1 MKSKLILLVV
11 ISLCLVLPI
20 GRLAAQDG
28 TPAAPTAA
36 ESEPNDTLATA
47 DPVTI
52 GDTTAAISP
61 VGDVDYFRLS
71 LSAGQRVYLAAL
83 VDTQYVLLE
92 LALYDAGGAPI
103 DSAIYYWL
111 GDEVVLSFVAPT
123 TANYYVRVASDGNSW
138 DPDELTGN
146 YILLVRNVPA
156 DEPADPLTPV
166 EATWGSVIESTLF
179 APWDFDWFVVHGR
192 PGDVFHLSLTMDP
205 LLYDEGW
212 LYIQDVDDTYPYWSQ
227 ATLREAGTDDITF
240 VVPFESDY
248 IIRVNHGWTGV
259 WAATLAAQ
267 PYRLTIERQ
276 SLYVAL
282 SRPGNHAGVDFGMND
297 IMAKDPAHEYWNMF
311 FDGEDVGATAPLGG
325 FEFLPDGSLL
335 LAFNK
340 NTTLPGLG
348 AVKAQDI
355 VRFVATSWGNHTAG
369 AFSFYL
375 RGAQA
380 GLSVQGEAID
390 AIALEADGSL
400 VISTSGSG
408 VVPRQGGGT
417 LAFRDEDVLRYIP
430 AGPMPSAGVWAME
443 FDGSANLTNF
453 GAQDLRALTF
463 VDDYNEISGTRTY
476 HYMTFLMATDRAYTY
491 TPVSAEFNRATAK
504 PGDLMLTNFDP
515 YDNYSP
521 ADVGMPLT
529 KTTLGFMRIISSVS
543 IGPDWDD

>member
-1 MKSKLILLVV
+1 MKSKLILLFV

-20 GRLAAQDG
+20 GQLAAQDG

-52 GDTTAAISP
+52 GDTTATVSP
-61 VGDVDYFRLS
+61 VGDVDNFRLS

-83 VDTQYVLLE
+83 VDSDHVLLE
-92 LALYDAGGAPI
+92 LALYDAGGVPI

-123 TANYYVRVASDGNSW
+123 TANYYVRVVSDGDVW

-156 DEPADPLTPV
+156 DEPAAPLTPV
-166 EATWGSVIESTLF
+166 EAAWGSVIESTLF

-192 PGDVFHLSLTMDP
+192 PGDVFHVSLTMDP
-205 LLYDEGW
+205 LLYDEAA
-212 LYIQDVDDTYPYWSQ
+212 LYINEIGDTFPYW
-227 ATLREAGTDDITF
+227 AGTSMYDAGTTDLTF

-248 IIRVNHGWTGV
+248 IIRVDHGWIGE

-297 IMAKDPAHEYWNMF
+297 ILAKAPGHEYWNMF

-340 NTTLPGLG
+340 STTLPGLG
-348 AVKAQDI
+348 AVKPQDI
-355 VRFVATSWGNHTAG
+355 VRFVATRWGNQTQG

-375 RGAQA
+375 RGAQV
-380 GLSVQGEAID
+380 GLNVLGEGID
-390 AIALEADGSL
+390 AIALEDDGSL
-400 VISTSGSG
+400 TISTSGSG
-408 VVPRQGGGT
+408 VAPKQGGGT
-417 LAFRDEDVLRYIP
+417 LAFRDEDVLRFYP
-430 AGPMPSAGVWAME
+430 SGPMPAAGAWAME

-453 GAQDLRALTF
+453 GAQDVRALTF
-463 VDDYNEISGTRTY
+463 VDDYNEIGGTSTF
-476 HYMTFLMATDRAYTY
+476 HYLTFLMATDRAYSY
-491 TPVSAEFNRATAK
+491 TPVSVDFSRATAK
-504 PGDLMLTNFDP
+504 PGDLMLTYVDP

-521 ADVGMPLT
+521 VDVLMPLT
-529 KTTLGFMRIISSVS
+529 KTTLGFRRVISSVS
-543 IGPDWDD
+543 IGPNWDD

>member
-1 MKSKLILLVV
+1 MKSEPILLFI

-52 GDTTAAISP
+52 GDTTAAITP
-61 VGDVDYFRLS
+61 VGDVDNFRLS

-83 VDTQYVLLE
+83 VDSEYVLLE

-111 GDEVVLSFVAPT
+111 GNEVVLSFVAPT
-123 TANYYVRVASDGNSW
+123 TANYYVRVASDGDSW

-166 EATWGSVIESTLF
+166 EAAWGSVIDSTLF

-192 PGDVFHLSLTMDP
+192 PGDVFHVSLTMDP

-212 LYIQDVDDTYPYWSQ
+212 LYIHDVDDTYPYWSQ
-227 ATLREAGTDDITF
+227 ATLRDAGTDDITF

-248 IIRVNHGWTGV
+248 IIRVHHGWIGER
-259 WAATLAAQ
+259 AATLAAQ

-276 SLYVAL
+276 SLTVAF
-282 SRPGNHAGVDFGMND
+282 SRPGYVAGEPFGMND
-297 IMAKDPAHEYWNMF
+297 ILAKDADGEWWLKL

-325 FEFLPDGSLL
+325 FEFMPDGSLL

-340 NTTLPGLG
+340 STTLPGLG
-348 AVKAQDI
+348 AVKPQDI

-380 GLSVQGEAID
+380 GLTTDGERID
-390 AIALEADGSL
+390 AIALEDDGSL
-400 VISTSGSG
+400 TISAFGSG
-408 VVPRQGGGT
+408 AVPKQDGGM
-417 LAFRDEDVLRYIP
+417 LAFRDEDVLRFYP
-430 AGPMPSAGVWAME
+430 SGPMPSAGAWAME

-453 GAQDLRALTF
+453 GAQDVRALTF

-476 HYMTFLMATDRAYTY
+476 HYMTFLMATDRSYSY
-491 TPVSAEFNRATAK
+491 TPFSNEFNRATAK

-521 ADVGMPLT
+521 ADVLMPLT
-529 KTTLGFMRIISSVS
+529 KTTLGLQRIISSVS

>member
-1 MKSKLILLVV
+1 MKSKLILLFV

-20 GRLAAQDG
+20 GHLAAQDG
-28 TPAAPTAA
+28 TPAAPNVA
-36 ESEPNDTLATA
+36 ESEPNNTLATA

-52 GDTTAAISP
+52 GDTTAAITP

-83 VDTQYVLLE
+83 VDSDYVLLE
-92 LALYDAGGAPI
+92 LTLFDAGGAPI
-103 DSAIYYWL
+103 DLLTYYWL
-111 GDEVVLSFVAPT
+111 GNEVVLTFVAPA
-123 TANYYVRVASDGNSW
+123 TANYYVRVVSDGDAW

-156 DEPADPLTPV
+156 DEPADPMAPV
-166 EATWGSVIESTLF
+166 EAEWGSVIDSTLF
-179 APWDFDWFVVHGR
+179 APWDFDWYVVHGR
-192 PGDVFHLSLTMDP
+192 PGDVFHVSLTMDP
-205 LLYDEGW
+205 LLYDEAGV
-212 LYIQDVDDTYPYWSQ
+212 YFYEIADTFPYWAQ
-227 ATLREAGTDDITF
+227 ARLYEAGTTEMTF

-248 IIRVNHGWTGV
+248 VLRVAHGWIDA

-282 SRPGNHAGVDFGMND
+282 SRPGNHAGVAFGMND

-335 LAFNK
+335 LAFNT

-348 AVKAQDI
+348 AVKRQDI
-355 VRFVATSWGNHTAG
+355 VRFVGTSWGNHTAG

-380 GLSVQGEAID
+380 GLTTQGEGID
-390 AIALEADGSL
+390 AIALEDDGSL
-400 VISTSGSG
+400 TISTFGSG
-408 VVPRQGGGT
+408 AVPKQGGGT
-417 LAFRDEDVLRYIP
+417 LAFRDEDVLRYYP
-430 AGPMPSAGVWAME
+430 TGPMPSAGVWSTE
-443 FDGSANLTNF
+443 FDGSTNLTNF
-453 GAQDLRALTF
+453 GAQDVRALTF
-463 VDDYNEISGTRTY
+463 VDDINEISGTTTF
-476 HYMTFLMATDRAYTY
+476 HYLTFLMATDRAYTY
-491 TPVSAEFNRATAK
+491 LPVSIEPGRVTAK
-504 PGDLMLTNFDP
+504 PGDLMLAMVDP
-515 YDNYSP
+515 YDSYSP
-521 ADVGMPLT
+521 TDLWRPIT
-529 KTTLGFMRIISSVS
+529 KATLGYVRVVSSVA

>member
-1 MKSKLILLVV
+1 MKSKLILLFV

-20 GRLAAQDG
+20 GHLAAQDG
-28 TPAAPTAA
+28 TPATPTAA

-52 GDTTAAISP
+52 GDTTAAITT
-61 VGDVDYFRLS
+61 VGDVDNFRLS

-83 VDTQYVLLE
+83 VDSEYVLLE

-123 TANYYVRVASDGNSW
+123 TANYYVRVASDGDAW
-138 DPDELTGN
+138 EPDELTGN

-166 EATWGSVIESTLF
+166 EAAWGSVIESTLF

-192 PGDVFHLSLTMDP
+192 PGDVFHVSLTMDP
-205 LLYDEGW
+205 LLYDEAG
-212 LYIQDVDDTYPYWSQ
+212 LRLDEIGDTYPYW
-227 ATLREAGTDDITF
+227 AGTSMYDAGTTDLTY

-248 IIRVNHGWTGV
+248 IIRVHHGWIGE
-259 WAATLAAQ
+259 WAANLAAQ

-297 IMAKDPAHEYWNMF
+297 ILAKAPGHEYWNMF

-325 FEFLPDGSLL
+325 FEFMPDGSLL

-340 NTTLPGLG
+340 STTLPGLG
-348 AVKAQDI
+348 AVKPQDI
-355 VRFVATSWGNHTAG
+355 VRFVATRWGNQTQG
-369 AFSFYL
+369 LFSFYL
-375 RGAQA
+375 RGSQT
-380 GLSVQGEAID
+380 GLTTDGERID
-390 AIALEADGSL
+390 AIALEDDGSL
-400 VISTSGSG
+400 AISTFGSG
-408 VVPRQGGGT
+408 AVPRQGGGT
-417 LAFRDEDVLRYIP
+417 LAFRDEDVLRFYP
-430 AGPMPSAGVWAME
+430 SGPMPSAGAWAME

-453 GAQDLRALTF
+453 GAQDVRALTF
-463 VDDYNEISGTRTY
+463 VDDHNEISGTTTY
-476 HYMTFLMATDRAYTY
+476 HYLSFLMASDRAYSY
-491 TPVSAEFNRATAK
+491 TPLSPEFNRATAK
-504 PGDLMLTNFDP
+504 PGDLMLTYVDP

-521 ADVGMPLT
+521 ADVLMPLT
-529 KTTLGFMRIISSVS
+529 KTTLGFRRIISSVS